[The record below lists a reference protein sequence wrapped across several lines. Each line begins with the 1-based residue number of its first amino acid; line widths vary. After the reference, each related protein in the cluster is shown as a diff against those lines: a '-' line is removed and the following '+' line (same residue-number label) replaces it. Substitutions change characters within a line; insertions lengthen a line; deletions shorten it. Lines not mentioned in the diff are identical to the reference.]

1 MKRTN
6 SSSSDPNTLQKRK
19 YAPEDESQ
27 SATQSAK
34 RPSPT
39 PRYHHHH
46 QKCPPLPAEIWLMV
60 FEYLDLIDMLQVS
73 QVNRFFHRLAHV
85 KSIWRRIPFQLDS
98 IVRMRLPTVRGD
110 DDGDE
115 RGGLGHIPYQKSVLK
130 RQYPP
135 NTSIWH
141 LNTTTHPTPN
151 NNNKNNNSSSQFL
164 ISLCPPSPHF
174 LRCASTR
181 HRFSNIQ
188 VLKLTHSTHPITDSF
203 LLSLLPL
210 LPHLI
215 GVDLSSCSMLTDAS
229 IHELVRDSRRRKEL
243 RWVRLKRC
251 FGLTWRS
258 LEYIG
263 RWCWRVEEVDLE
275 MCGGV
280 MDQGL
285 MMLVYKR
292 ADTSRDGSDID
303 ESSDDEVNGRRRL
316 NRIVYTLRKLNLSGA
331 DFLSETVLSHFL
343 SVLTSVAPRES
354 QLSEV
359 ELSNTFCVT
368 ANVLNHIY
376 ADHHHHQSNNKKSG
390 GGGGM
395 KRELVVGVRNCDL
408 LMRSDVDRFRMRMEK
423 LMNMHDGFGDALSG
437 IHVYENCKM
446 LDDSLTSVRHYLD
459 SILG

>member
-1 MKRTN
+1 M
-6 SSSSDPNTLQKRK
+6 
-19 YAPEDESQ
+19 
-27 SATQSAK
+27 
-34 RPSPT
+34 
-39 PRYHHHH
+39 
-46 QKCPPLPAEIWLMV
+46 
-60 FEYLDLIDMLQVS
+60 
-73 QVNRFFHRLAHV
+73 
-85 KSIWRRIPFQLDS
+85 
-98 IVRMRLPTVRGD
+98 
-110 DDGDE
+110 
-115 RGGLGHIPYQKSVLK
+115 
-130 RQYPP
+130 
-135 NTSIWH
+135 
-141 LNTTTHPTPN
+141 
-151 NNNKNNNSSSQFL
+151 
-164 ISLCPPSPHF
+164 
-174 LRCASTR
+174 
-181 HRFSNIQ
+181 
-188 VLKLTHSTHPITDSF
+188 
-203 LLSLLPL
+203 
-210 LPHLI
+210 
-215 GVDLSSCSMLTDAS
+215 
-229 IHELVRDSRRRKEL
+229 
-243 RWVRLKRC
+243 
-251 FGLTWRS
+251 
-258 LEYIG
+258 
-263 RWCWRVEEVDLE
+263 EEVDLE